1 MEARLRASVLGVLV
15 FCAAVLLYAWRPAAA
30 QGWTEKTTRF
40 ILPVSAGTTQD
51 TSVRLVA
58 DRLTQSLGRS
68 FIVDN
73 MPGGRGLIA
82 AQTAARAEPDGYTY
96 FLGGVG
102 VIAADRHL
110 FKSLP
115 YNPDRD
121 FVPVAMIY
129 DASAFVVAVH
139 PDVPAKSVP
148 ELITLAKSQ
157 PGKLSYGT
165 GTVGVLAMPGLWF
178 NKLAGTELVAVP
190 YNNSAQMMQ
199 DAVAGRTQ
207 VLFTTIGAVEPFRR
221 AGKLRVLGVSS
232 IKRFPGLEQVPTIA
246 ETLPGYDI
254 VGIGILMAPAG
265 TPTAILQ
272 RLNREVDRIVKDQ
285 DFIQRLIGLGM
296 MTAGAGTLQSLT
308 EFMRAQRENWDRMF
322 SYVPIAPQ

>member
-1 MEARLRASVLGVLV
+1 
-15 FCAAVLLYAWRPAAA
+15 
-30 QGWTEKTTRF
+30 
-40 ILPVSAGTTQD
+40 
-51 TSVRLVA
+51 
-58 DRLTQSLGRS
+58 
-68 FIVDN
+68 
-73 MPGGRGLIA
+73 
-82 AQTAARAEPDGYTY
+82 
-96 FLGGVG
+96 
-102 VIAADRHL
+102 
-110 FKSLP
+110 
-115 YNPDRD
+115 
-121 FVPVAMIY
+121 
-129 DASAFVVAVH
+129 
-139 PDVPAKSVP
+139 
-148 ELITLAKSQ
+148 
-157 PGKLSYGT
+157 
-165 GTVGVLAMPGLWF
+165 
-178 NKLAGTELVAVP
+178 
-190 YNNSAQMMQ
+190 MMQ

-221 AGKLRVLGVSS
+221 AEKLRVLGVTS

>member
-1 MEARLRASVLGVLV
+1 
-15 FCAAVLLYAWRPAAA
+15 
-30 QGWTEKTTRF
+30 
-40 ILPVSAGTTQD
+40 
-51 TSVRLVA
+51 
-58 DRLTQSLGRS
+58 
-68 FIVDN
+68 
-73 MPGGRGLIA
+73 
-82 AQTAARAEPDGYTY
+82 
-96 FLGGVG
+96 
-102 VIAADRHL
+102 
-110 FKSLP
+110 
-115 YNPDRD
+115 
-121 FVPVAMIY
+121 MIY
-129 DASAFVVAVH
+129 DSAAFVVAVH
-139 PDVPAKSVP
+139 PDVPAKSVS

-221 AGKLRVLGVSS
+221 AEKLRVLGVTS

>member
-1 MEARLRASVLGVLV
+1 MDARLRAGVLGMLV
-15 FCAAVLLYAWRPAAA
+15 FCAAVLSCPWRPAAA
-30 QGWTEKTTRF
+30 EGWPERTVRF
-40 ILPVSAGTTQD
+40 ISPVSAGTAQD
-51 TSVRLVA
+51 TSLRLVA

-73 MPGGRGLIA
+73 TPGGRGLIA

-110 FKSLP
+110 YKSLP

-139 PDVPAKSVP
+139 PDVPAQSVP

-165 GTVGVLAMPGLWF
+165 GTVGVLVTPGLWF

-221 AGKLRVLGVSS
+221 AAKLRVLGVSS
-232 IKRFPGLEQVPTIA
+232 SKRFPGWEQVPTIA

-254 VGIGILMAPAG
+254 VGIGILMAPTG
-265 TPTAILQ
+265 TPAAVLQ
-272 RLNREVDRIVKDQ
+272 RLNREVERIVKDQ
-285 DFIQRLIGLGM
+285 DFIQRLNGLGM
-296 MTAGAGTLQSLT
+296 TTTGAGTPESLVA
-308 EFMRAQRENWDRMF
+308 FMRAQRENWDRMF
-322 SYVPIAPQ
+322 SYVHIEPQ

>member
-1 MEARLRASVLGVLV
+1 M
-15 FCAAVLLYAWRPAAA
+15 
-30 QGWTEKTTRF
+30 
-40 ILPVSAGTTQD
+40 SAGTTQD

-102 VIAADRHL
+102 VIASDRHL

-129 DASAFVVAVH
+129 DAAAFVVAVH
-139 PDVPAKSVP
+139 PDLPAKSVP

-221 AGKLRVLGVSS
+221 AEKLRVLGVSS
-232 IKRFPGLEQVPTIA
+232 IKRFPGSSSSASRMIGRRWKRASSARFASFLVGCRDGPRLLN
-246 ETLPGYDI
+246 ETRSLADKIFIISNYY
-254 VGIGILMAPAG
+254 
-265 TPTAILQ
+265 TPSPY
-272 RLNREVDRIVKDQ
+272 V
-285 DFIQRLIGLGM
+285 
-296 MTAGAGTLQSLT
+296 
-308 EFMRAQRENWDRMF
+308 FMHKR
-322 SYVPIAPQ
+322 